1 MKRDIELEATLV
13 AKYAAVGPVLDE
25 RSRRRWAAAESLAIG
40 YGGDAVVSS
49 ATGVARETIRK
60 GRREIARDE
69 APTDRIRRPGGG
81 RPRIQ
86 QDQPGIQAALQALV
100 DPLTRGDPTSPLR
113 WTCKS
118 RAKLAAALNEQGW
131 RVSSTTVG
139 RLLHR
144 LGYRLQSPRKRQE
157 GATHPDR
164 NAQFEHINQ
173 TADEHLTAGQPVI
186 SVDTK
191 KKELVGNFKNGGR
204 EWQPKG
210 TPPAV
215 LVHDFPTDAE
225 GKAIPYGVYDMA
237 RNEAWVSVGWDHDT
251 PAFAVASI
259 RHWWHQMGCGAYPEA
274 TTLFIT
280 ADAGGSNG
288 YRLRAWK
295 HELQQLADETGL
307 TIEVSHFP
315 PGTSKWNK
323 IEHRLFCHITDATHT
338 ARLIHVRESTL
349 HHFASAALQAT
360 TPPPPHTPAV
370 RIQRFL
376 RSTLLRRRLARLLV
390 LPAATAALRLRYVT
404 PNPYLAEPHQRLVAV
419 IALVGHHLFDPRALR
434 LHRFNLF
441 GRDDQ
446 RLRQRGRIT
455 VRCILH
461 RHRDDGARVHVDPVL
476 GLVSQVRPTVLHLR
490 DLRVRILR
498 RFPLL
503 VRRLLVLPRPVEP
516 SQLRPRRRLHTRRFR
531 QPTNERLVGFARVP
545 TLDAPHRRVRFQR
558 RRINADRLPD
568 DQTRFRQALQNPR
581 EDRLVRLHV
590 DQPARPRQRR
600 VIRRR
605 LGQLQ
610 VQERPQA
617 Q

>member
-13 AKYAAVGPVLDE
+13 AKYAAVEPVLDE
-25 RSRRRWAAAESLAIG
+25 RSRRRWAAAESRAIG

-60 GRREIARDE
+60 GRREISRDE
-69 APTDRIRRPGGG
+69 APTDRIRRPGGE

-86 QDQPGIQAALQALV
+86 QDQPGIQAALEALV

-118 RAKLAAALNEQGW
+118 RAKLAAALTEQGW

-323 IEHRLFCHITDATHT
+323 IEHRLFCHITANWRGTPLTTYETIVDRIGNVRTAT
-338 ARLIHVRESTL
+338 
-349 HHFASAALQAT
+349 
-360 TPPPPHTPAV
+360 
-370 RIQRFL
+370 
-376 RSTLLRRRLARLLV
+376 
-390 LPAATAALRLRYVT
+390 
-404 PNPYLAEPHQRLVAV
+404 
-419 IALVGHHLFDPRALR
+419 G
-434 LHRFNLF
+434 
-441 GRDDQ
+441 
-446 RLRQRGRIT
+446 
-455 VRCILH
+455 
-461 RHRDDGARVHVDPVL
+461 
-476 GLVSQVRPTVLHLR
+476 
-490 DLRVRILR
+490 LRVRAELDAGEY
-498 RFPLL
+498 PTGVTVTKEQMDALAL
-503 VRRLLVLPRPVEP
+503 VPDAFHGEWNYKLLPRP
-516 SQLRPRRRLHTRRFR
+516 S
-531 QPTNERLVGFARVP
+531 
-545 TLDAPHRRVRFQR
+545 
-558 RRINADRLPD
+558 
-568 DQTRFRQALQNPR
+568 
-581 EDRLVRLHV
+581 
-590 DQPARPRQRR
+590 
-600 VIRRR
+600 
-605 LGQLQ
+605 
-610 VQERPQA
+610 
-617 Q
+617 

>member
-13 AKYAAVGPVLDE
+13 AKYAAVEPVLDE
-25 RSRRRWAAAESLAIG
+25 RSRRRWAAAESRAIG

-49 ATGVARETIRK
+49 ATGLARETIRK
-60 GRREIARDE
+60 GRREISRDE

-86 QDQPGIQAALQALV
+86 QDQPGIQAALEALV

-118 RAKLAAALNEQGW
+118 RAKLAGALNEQGW

-251 PAFAVASI
+251 HRRSRWRRFDTGGIRWVAAPTPRPRPCSS
-259 RHWWHQMGCGAYPEA
+259 RPMR
-274 TTLFIT
+274 
-280 ADAGGSNG
+280 GGSNG

-323 IEHRLFCHITDATHT
+323 IEHRLFCHITANWRGTPLTTYETIVDRIGNVRDSHRAPGPGRTRRRGVSDGRYGDQGTDGRTRAGPRCVSRGMELQTVTPMKLTTLYRFTVLSLKLAESRTELHATVPPHPRTSRCRRTSLSERDRQWALVSVRSSFVPSGFT
-338 ARLIHVRESTL
+338 ADDYASSRTRDPGV
-349 HHFASAALQAT
+349 ASAF
-360 TPPPPHTPAV
+360 
-370 RIQRFL
+370 R
-376 RSTLLRRRLARLLV
+376 LLRALAGQ
-390 LPAATAALRLRYVT
+390 TAGPFT
-404 PNPYLAEPHQRLVAV
+404 FVAV
-419 IALVGHHLFDPRALR
+419 VLQGLDV
-434 LHRFNLF
+434 
-441 GRDDQ
+441 
-446 RLRQRGRIT
+446 
-455 VRCILH
+455 ILSTKS
-461 RHRDDGARVHVDPVL
+461 G
-476 GLVSQVRPTVLHLR
+476 
-490 DLRVRILR
+490 
-498 RFPLL
+498 
-503 VRRLLVLPRPVEP
+503 
-516 SQLRPRRRLHTRRFR
+516 
-531 QPTNERLVGFARVP
+531 
-545 TLDAPHRRVRFQR
+545 
-558 RRINADRLPD
+558 
-568 DQTRFRQALQNPR
+568 
-581 EDRLVRLHV
+581 
-590 DQPARPRQRR
+590 
-600 VIRRR
+600 
-605 LGQLQ
+605 
-610 VQERPQA
+610 
-617 Q
+617 